1 MKTKLKVSIKDANAA
16 EKDGVELYQEMQCC
30 IASSDMG
37 RCKARAA
44 DMCTITNTFQP
55 QDVGQREP
63 LKKLRGRRR
72 YVDDI
77 NYLGRKELGVA
88 LPELRDLFMRRVDFS
103 GGAAQLVHWATS

>member
-16 EKDGVELYQEMQCC
+16 EKDGVELYQEMQWC
-30 IASSDMG
+30 IASSDIG

-63 LKKLRGRRR
+63 PQKLRGRRR
-72 YVDDI
+72 Y
-77 NYLGRKELGVA
+77 LGA
-88 LPELRDLFMRRVDFS
+88 IS
-103 GGAAQLVHWATS
+103 TIWGGKN